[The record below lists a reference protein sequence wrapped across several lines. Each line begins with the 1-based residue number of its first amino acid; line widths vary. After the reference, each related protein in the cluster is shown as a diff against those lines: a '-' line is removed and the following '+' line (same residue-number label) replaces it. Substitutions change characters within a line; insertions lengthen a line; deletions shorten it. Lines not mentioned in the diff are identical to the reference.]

1 MATTED
7 DPPMHQQAFFLA
19 LHHANEAARLNHVP
33 ITVIEVGSSFR
44 SDMHSEWTRL
54 IVDNP
59 TYNPIVQALDD
70 YETFDKQ
77 RYEHHREKVAS
88 NTQAYVCA
96 AEGCGLRGLKKRAM
110 KACSGPCSVDIKPH
124 YCSKECQRKDWP
136 RHKMFCHSQ
145 TLADRDSSLESRPS
159 SALIPSSAL
168 TPTAFSGSA
177 SNEVVPSG
185 KLTFTDKDLGHHH
198 GRHVAEVSVGG
209 INLRISGNALSPEAL
224 RQCRDFIVSEA
235 LRDLGIRPSTEC
247 ERDNDVSEFGAEDDG
262 NIVLCSG

>member
-124 YCSKECQRKDWP
+124 YCSKECQRKV
-136 RHKMFCHSQ
+136 R
-145 TLADRDSSLESRPS
+145 TR
-159 SALIPSSAL
+159 
-168 TPTAFSGSA
+168 
-177 SNEVVPSG
+177 
-185 KLTFTDKDLGHHH
+185 
-198 GRHVAEVSVGG
+198 GRCF
-209 INLRISGNALSPEAL
+209 PM
-224 RQCRDFIVSEA
+224 
-235 LRDLGIRPSTEC
+235 
-247 ERDNDVSEFGAEDDG
+247 
-262 NIVLCSG
+262 